1 MLRQKLARFLS
12 SDIGIDLGTANCLV
26 YLKDRGIVFSEPSV
40 VAISKQTHEALAV
53 GNEAKKM
60 LGRTPDNSTALRPMK
75 YGVIAD
81 YETTGVMLRHFIEKA
96 KMILPPR
103 SRLIRPRVL
112 IAVPSGITE
121 VETRAVKDSAERAGA
136 GDIFLIEEPMASAI
150 GVGLPVSE
158 PTGSMIV
165 DIGGGT
171 TEVAV
176 ISLAGIVEKKSVRVG
191 GDEMDAAIS
200 EHLKRVYNLIIG
212 PRTAEEIKIKIGSVH
227 STDDEDQEIF
237 LEVKGIDLVSR
248 MPKAINISSH
258 EIRAALQVPVT
269 SIVEAVRATLE
280 KCPPE
285 LASDLIDRGIML
297 AGGGS
302 LLRGL
307 DRLISEET
315 GLPVFVA
322 DDPLKAVA
330 NGTGIVLQEMD
341 NMARAMTLAK

>member
-60 LGRTPDNSTALRPMK
+60 LGRTPDNITALRPMK

-212 PRTAEEIKIKIGSVH
+212 PRTAEEIKIKSGSVH

>member
-12 SDIGIDLGTANCLV
+12 SDVGIDLGTANCLV

-60 LGRTPDNSTALRPMK
+60 LGRTPDNITALRPMK

>member
-1 MLRQKLARFLS
+1 MAT
-12 SDIGIDLGTANCLV
+12 DIGIDLGTANVLV
-26 YLKDRGIVFSEPSV
+26 YIKGKGIVLEEPSV
-40 VAISKQTHEALAV
+40 VAVNKDTDEILAV
-53 GNEAKKM
+53 GEEARQM
-60 LGRTPDNSTALRPMK
+60 LGRTPDNITALRPMK

-176 ISLAGIVEKKSVRVG
+176 ISLAGIVEKKIVRVG

>member
-60 LGRTPDNSTALRPMK
+60 LGRTPDNITALRPMK

-212 PRTAEEIKIKIGSVH
+212 PRTAEEIKIKLGSVH

-302 LLRGL
+302 LMRGL

>member
-60 LGRTPDNSTALRPMK
+60 LGRTPDNITALRPMK

-158 PTGSMIV
+158 PTGSIIV

-302 LLRGL
+302 LMRGL

>member
-60 LGRTPDNSTALRPMK
+60 LGRTPDNITALRPMK

-237 LEVKGIDLVSR
+237 LEVKGIELVSR

-258 EIRAALQVPVT
+258 EIRAALQVPIT

-302 LLRGL
+302 LMRGL